1 MLLEASGGC
10 RLRVR
15 GSGAKSKTGLAS
27 ARGGLTHTCTEQ
39 SKQDPEGKSKGG
51 VPRLGVRW
59 ADSRVMEAVVGAGEG
74 ATGPACES
82 QNEQEAGEP
91 WSQQVCRQDT
101 QQNTQ
106 LSDWTATGVL

>member
-1 MLLEASGGC
+1 M
-10 RLRVR
+10 
-15 GSGAKSKTGLAS
+15 
-27 ARGGLTHTCTEQ
+27 
-39 SKQDPEGKSKGG
+39 
-51 VPRLGVRW
+51 
-59 ADSRVMEAVVGAGEG
+59 GAGEG

-106 LSDWTATGVL
+106 LSDWTATFRRCCVSRRDGLSPA